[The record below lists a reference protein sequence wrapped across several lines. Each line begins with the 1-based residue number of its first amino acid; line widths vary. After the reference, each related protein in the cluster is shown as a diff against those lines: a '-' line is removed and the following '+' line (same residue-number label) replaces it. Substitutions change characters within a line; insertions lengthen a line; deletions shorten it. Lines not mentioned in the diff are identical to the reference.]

1 MFHGYAAALV
11 HGSGLRR
18 IMVVKPRS
26 GVATHEVSETEL
38 VQVREIPIP
47 DSQLA

>member
-1 MFHGYAAALV
+1 MDEAALV
-11 HGSGLRR
+11 HGSGIRC

-26 GVATHEVSETEL
+26 GVATDEVSQTEP
-38 VQVREIPIP
+38 VHVRELPIP